1 MGIRLPFQW
10 FPFNQQLSDME
21 NMTVSLP
28 AFQIFMVVVA
38 AMLALFNG
46 LILAYLKSNHAERK
60 EDRERLI
67 RIETRLEGLDSM
79 RGDIQSTRHKQQH
92 LDTEFAKLA
101 EKVDGVIRRC
111 GYLHKDHEYQ
121 P

>member
-1 MGIRLPFQW
+1 MSI
-10 FPFNQQLSDME
+10 
-21 NMTVSLP
+21 P

-79 RGDIQSTRHKQQH
+79 RGDIQSARHKQQQF
-92 LDTEFAKLA
+92 DTELAKIA
-101 EKVDGVIRRC
+101 EKVDGIMRRC
-111 GYLHKDHEYQ
+111 SYLHRDHEHQ
-121 P
+121 A